1 MAFHV
6 VYSRQYWDY
15 EDGYGTFSNSW
26 TLYRNVPY
34 SELFKMKDAIP
45 SLKENADKVYTEH
58 EKNKD
63 YKVDPKQF
71 HSSEVF
77 ICDDEDYYKTY
88 QDEYGYH
95 VGGMK
100 PEEDYINDYG
110 QKHPFMLL
118 KDYEK
123 KETINDWN
131 FEIYR
136 RARKD

>member
-6 VYSRQYWDY
+6 VYSRHYWDH
-15 EDGYGTFSNSW
+15 EDPGTFANSW
-26 TLYRNVPY
+26 TIYRNVPY

-45 SLKENADKVYTEH
+45 SLKENADQVYADYES
-58 EKNKD
+58 KKD
-63 YKVDPKQF
+63 YSVDPKQF

-88 QDEYGYH
+88 QDHYGYH

-100 PEEDYINDYG
+100 PEEDYIHDYG

-118 KDYEK
+118 KDF
-123 KETINDWN
+123 KEASW
-131 FEIYR
+131 
-136 RARKD
+136 

>member
-6 VYSRQYWDY
+6 VYSRHYWDY

-34 SELFKMKDAIP
+34 SELFKMKDSIS

-123 KETINDWN
+123 KETIND
-131 FEIYR
+131 
-136 RARKD
+136 